1 MFAVLFQVDRLC
13 VQETDLRGQL
23 TACQAEID
31 DLKSAVADKK
41 KQQNQTQRQLEELN
55 KKSRHLEGEN
65 VEGN

>member
-1 MFAVLFQVDRLC
+1 MFAVLFQVDRLR

-23 TACQAEID
+23 TASQAEID
-31 DLKSAVADKK
+31 DLKSVVADKK
-41 KQQNQTQRQLEELN
+41 KQQNETERQLEELN